1 MNYGSDRPDKDNGQ
15 WDRWNSNA
23 SNSSYYNQPTHRPYN
38 QGFAIASLVLGLLSV
53 TLGCCGLSI
62 PLGAMGIL
70 LRRGNLSAPGRP
82 GPYLCPSCPQTGKAR
97 KFHLPSGAGVFLGG
111 PGLCRRPADLLPGNA
126 AFADE
131 KRSLSGQV
139 RQDDGAGV
147 RHGLPGIHGNGL
159 WILY

>member
-1 MNYGSDRPDKDNGQ
+1 MPARSRRHELRIRQTRQGQRTVGQVEQQRFQQQLLQPARTQVPGAGLFHRRPGV
-15 WDRWNSNA
+15 R
-23 SNSSYYNQPTHRPYN
+23 YCLRHH
-38 QGFAIASLVLGLLSV
+38 
-53 TLGCCGLSI
+53 
-62 PLGAMGIL
+62 L